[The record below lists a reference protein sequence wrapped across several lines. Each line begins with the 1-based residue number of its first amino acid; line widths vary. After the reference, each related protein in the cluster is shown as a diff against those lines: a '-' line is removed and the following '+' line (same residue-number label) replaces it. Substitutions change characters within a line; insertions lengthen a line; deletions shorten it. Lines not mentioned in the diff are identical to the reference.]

1 MTIASQVAA
10 VLGAL
15 VGVVAL
21 GMNLLPRHRLRRTL
35 DLDTQIAQRLP
46 EGPARDKLQT
56 LIDHN
61 IDELTREPGWLG
73 WALGVVLLGVGLFLA
88 ITWGS
93 ALFGWLGVLYLVL
106 GAMILGIELFE
117 WFERIRR

>member
-10 VLGAL
+10 VQGAL